1 MLFLFL
7 GVIFLSYFCYK
18 FFRRFIL
25 KLFEYH
31 PTGEVKARKCFV
43 SPAIVTSD
51 GCGVLW
57 SDEIQGYKFEIIHSS
72 STATNSST
80 NIHSEIVDLKDQ
92 IKNVSTSIVEESKKF
107 QNRYQQIHIDEEAD
121 LKRKER
127 LYISALNSG
136 RSH

>member
-1 MLFLFL
+1 M
-7 GVIFLSYFCYK
+7 
-18 FFRRFIL
+18 
-25 KLFEYH
+25 
-31 PTGEVKARKCFV
+31 
-43 SPAIVTSD
+43 
-51 GCGVLW
+51 LW